1 MIILKASIDDNR
13 FVTIKSRGDNLD
25 KIEKLFSFSD
35 LSNCW
40 VNGSFRREYIKI
52 RKFLTRTSQDPTTG
66 LLPIGFLGDLE
77 AFLISNQAK
86 YLIEDNRSK
95 EIFSF
100 TDKEIRDNLSYLTL
114 YDYQIEAI
122 KVCLK
127 LGNGIVKSAT
137 GSGKTEMFISLCN
150 LMKKKTLILFARID
164 LARQTLRRMI
174 DAGVDAGI
182 VQGGEVDEKHQ
193 VIMATVQSGHKLV
206 NKYEMLI
213 VDEVHRASGEQYQNI
228 IMASM
233 FRYRFG
239 FSATPFVGKKD
250 EFRDAKTKAWL
261 GGIIYEVKSEKLID
275 EEKIA
280 DPIIHMVP
288 IAKPIGIDNYKWMPA
303 EKYGIVR
310 NKYRNEVIAKLC
322 QDLTGQILI
331 LVKKID
337 HGKTLASL
345 IPNAIFLHGVT
356 NVKERAEVVKRFD
369 AGEEFVLIA
378 STIFDEGIDLRSVA
392 HLFIA
397 GGGSSYIKVLQR
409 IGRGMRV
416 TATKKT
422 VDVYDFFDKTN
433 PILLKHSNERI
444 KLYRKEGYNRIFF
457 EEDMV
462 ISAA

>member
-13 FVTIKSRGDNLD
+13 FVTLKSRSENLD
-25 KIEKLFSFSD
+25 AIDKLFTFSD

-40 VNGSFRREYIKI
+40 VRGSFHREYIKLV
-52 RKFLTRTSQDPTTG
+52 KFLTRSNQDPTAG

-77 AFLISNQAK
+77 AFLISSHAK
-86 YLIEDNRSK
+86 YIIEDNRSK
-95 EIFSF
+95 DVWNL
-100 TDKEIRDNLSYLTL
+100 TDEQIKNNLDYLTL
-114 YDYQIEAI
+114 YDYQIDAV
-122 KVCLK
+122 KTCLEK
-127 LGNGIVKSAT
+127 GNGIIKSAT
-137 GSGKTEMFISLCN
+137 GSGKTEIFISLCN
-150 LMKKKTLILFARID
+150 LMNKKTLILFARID
-164 LARQTLRRMI
+164 LARQTLRRMQQ
-174 DAGVDAGI
+174 AHVDAGI
-182 VQGGEVDEKHQ
+182 VQGGEIDENHQ
-193 VIMATVQSGHKLV
+193 VVMATVQSGHKLTH
-206 NKYEMLI
+206 KYETLI
-213 VDEVHRASGEQYQNI
+213 VDECHRASGEQYQNI

-239 FSATPFVGKKD
+239 FSATPFVGKKN
-250 EFRDAKTKAWL
+250 EYRDAKTKAWL
-261 GGIIYEVKSEKLID
+261 GGMIYEVKSEKLID

-288 IAKPIGIDNYKWMPA
+288 IAKPAGIDNYKWMPA

-310 NKYRNEVIAKLC
+310 NKYRNEVIAKLV
-322 QDLTGQILI
+322 QNLSGQILV

-345 IPNAIFLHGVT
+345 IPNSVFLHGVT
-356 NVKERAEVVKRFD
+356 NVKERAEVIKKFD

-378 STIFDEGIDLRSVA
+378 STIFDEGIDLKSVA
-392 HLFIA
+392 HLFIT

-433 PILLKHSNERI
+433 PILLRHSNERI
-444 KLYRKEGYNRIFF
+444 KLYRKEGYTRISF
-457 EEDMV
+457 EEDV
-462 ISAA
+462 DLSVA